1 MDLNVVK
8 NNGLGNHTFGSKYS
22 LCHATY
28 VPCEDYMNKVLG
40 EKKYLAHSMG
50 SRKEFNSPMLSSQG
64 AEHDFVLVP
73 REYSVLSY

>member
-1 MDLNVVK
+1 MVK
-8 NNGLGNHTFGSKYS
+8 NNGLGNHTLGSKYS
-22 LCHATY
+22 LCHETC
-28 VPCEDYMNKVLG
+28 VPCEDYMNKVL
-40 EKKYLAHSMG
+40 EKKKYLAHSTG

>member
-1 MDLNVVK
+1 
-8 NNGLGNHTFGSKYS
+8 
-22 LCHATY
+22 
-28 VPCEDYMNKVLG
+28 MNKVLG
-40 EKKYLAHSMG
+40 KKKYLAHSTG